1 MLLGAI
7 LIGEAIG
14 VFSQNIFW
22 GFLAGLAGILFLALA
37 ILHERVALYLFVAMF
52 PLKGF
57 PNDSSCQK
65 SASSVAAHCKRDM
78 RVGQAPN
85 LFMSRINA

>member
-1 MLLGAI
+1 MNLTNTSVHSKFARWLGAAFVLLGAI

-37 ILHERVALYLFVAMF
+37 I
-52 PLKGF
+52 
-57 PNDSSCQK
+57 
-65 SASSVAAHCKRDM
+65 
-78 RVGQAPN
+78 
-85 LFMSRINA
+85 